1 MKYILTL
8 VDSDPE
14 NDMTIHCDSESEKE
28 KYHKMALDQGYAVK
42 VEERK

>member
-28 KYHKMALDQGYAVK
+28 KYHKRALDQGYAVK